1 MSERSKLLW
10 RCRRGVKELDV
21 IFTRF
26 VEAEYDDLGDAQRA
40 AFHRLIEYEDP
51 MILRFVLGQDVA
63 EDKEVA
69 EIVTQMCSS
78 S

>member
-26 VEAEYDDLGDAQRA
+26 VEAEYDELSDAQRA
-40 AFHRLIEYEDP
+40 AFQRLITYEDP
-51 MILRFVLGQDVA
+51 TILRFVLGQDVP

-69 EIVTQMCSS
+69 EIVTQMCSAS
-78 S
+78 